1 MNRFR
6 EHPAHG
12 GATHEAIQSHYDVG
26 NEFYE
31 LWLDP
36 SMTYSSALWGPGNDD
51 LNLHEAQLNKLDY
64 HARQA
69 GVDADSHVLDIG
81 CGWGSGL
88 RRYVENHGVVSAH
101 GLTLSEAQRAD
112 IADIPGVSAELC
124 HWHDHHP
131 RRPYTAIVSIGAFEH
146 FVEPGLGRADK
157 VAGYHSF
164 FQYCHDNLEHRGRL
178 SLQTIAYGNMRP
190 EDASTFIQ
198 DEIFPLSELPFPAE
212 IFEAA
217 DGLFEIEVY
226 RNDRQDYGRT
236 CALWYERLRSRRSAA
251 LSVVGEETVHRFEQ
265 YLKLSSVGFHM
276 AKLLLLRIT
285 LRSLGK
291 PKRPPAVA

>member
-1 MNRFR
+1 MNRSR

-12 GATHEAIQSHYDVG
+12 GATREAIQSHYDVG
-26 NEFYE
+26 NEFYA

-36 SMTYSSALWGPGNDD
+36 SMTYSSALWDQGNDD

-69 GVDADSHVLDIG
+69 GVDADSRVLDIG

-88 RRYVENHGVVSAH
+88 RRYVENHGAVSAH
-101 GLTLSEAQRAD
+101 GLTLSAAQVAH
-112 IADIPGVSAELC
+112 IADIGGVSAELC
-124 HWHDHHP
+124 NWRDHHP
-131 RRPYTAIVSIGAFEH
+131 TQPYTGIVSIGAFEH
-146 FVEPGLGRADK
+146 FVEPGLSHAGK
-157 VAGYHSF
+157 VAGYRSF
-164 FQYCHDNLEHRGRL
+164 FRYCHDNLEHRGRL
-178 SLQTIAYGNMRP
+178 SLQTIAYGNMGP
-190 EDASTFIQ
+190 DDANAFIQ
-198 DEIFPLSELPFPAE
+198 NEIFPLSELPFPAE

-217 DGLFEIEVY
+217 DGLFEVEVY

-236 CALWYERLRSRRSAA
+236 CAFWYERLRSRRSTA
-251 LSVVGEETVHRFEQ
+251 LSMSGEETVHRFEK

-276 AKLLLLRIT
+276 GKLLLLRIT

-291 PKRPPAVA
+291 PKPRRAAA